1 MTVKELISELSKYP
15 QDMEVLKRY
24 QDTEHGAEGYEEI
37 FEIYIANHEIIL
49 E

>member
-1 MTVKELISELSKYP
+1 MTAKQLIEELSKYP

-24 QDTEHGAEGYEEI
+24 QDTEHGAEGYEETY
-37 FEIYIANHEIIL
+37 EIYIANHEIIL